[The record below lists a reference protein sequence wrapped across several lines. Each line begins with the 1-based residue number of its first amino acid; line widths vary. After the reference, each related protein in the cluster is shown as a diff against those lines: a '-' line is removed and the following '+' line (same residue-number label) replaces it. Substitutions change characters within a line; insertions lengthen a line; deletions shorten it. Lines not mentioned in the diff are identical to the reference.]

1 VALAGSRSTIVHAPL
16 PDDDPRRRRPD
27 ISLARER
34 LGWQPRVGLDQ
45 GLARTIGWFRA
56 ARERV
61 A

>member
-1 VALAGSRSTIVHAPL
+1 VHAPL

-27 ISLARER
+27 IALARAR
-34 LGWQPRVGLDQ
+34 LGWEPRVPLDEGLLRT
-45 GLARTIGWFRA
+45 LAWFRA